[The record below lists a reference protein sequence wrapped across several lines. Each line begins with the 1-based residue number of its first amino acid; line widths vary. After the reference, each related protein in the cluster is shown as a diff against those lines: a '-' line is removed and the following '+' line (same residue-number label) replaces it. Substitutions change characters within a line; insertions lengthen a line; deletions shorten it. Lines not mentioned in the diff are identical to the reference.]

1 MAVRNYWRCFDTEHG
16 QHPGPVGIDVQIF
29 TGRRGDITWWI
40 VPMTSWWRWTAN
52 DGFYSGF
59 IVIYSGFIV
68 DLQWIIVET

>member
-40 VPMTSWWRWTAN
+40 VPMTS
-52 DGFYSGF
+52 
-59 IVIYSGFIV
+59 
-68 DLQWIIVET
+68 